1 MKKIFIASHCMEL
14 GGAER
19 SLLGILNSIDYKNYE
34 VDLLLYRHT
43 GELLRYIPKEVNL
56 LPEDKQMSMLA
67 IPFVNVLKRD
77 NYPWHG
83 EDIEERKKQ

>member
-34 VDLLLYRHT
+34 VDLFLYSR
-43 GELLRYIPKEVNL
+43 RSK
-56 LPEDKQMSMLA
+56 
-67 IPFVNVLKRD
+67 FVAR
-77 NYPWHG
+77 
-83 EDIEERKKQ
+83 R